1 MLFFGKADLGGLVL
15 ERKRPA
21 GVQIKRQRQHQ
32 HREGV
37 VRGHHDGVGVKAV
50 GRSGVQLGGKP
61 RGCPVKETAAQIP
74 ERIAHGQRRGGRG
87 GPHPEKDHAHAP
99 QRKYTGALGPL
110 HAGGGLLFGLAEAA
124 VQQFLTQTVAGLQ
137 QTPHHK
143 GQRIAVPEARHKKH
157 REYADLGGQAG
168 QPAVRHARNIGPR
181 QRHKEIVLQP
191 GRKADVPAAPEA
203 GKVCGKKRRFE
214 VLRQGQAE
222 QQPHRAGNL
231 RIAGEVEIQLEC
243 VKHSGQHQHGAA
255 VAAVVGE
262 HLVHQQA
269 QHIADGHQLKKAQ
282 RQQPQRL
289 HGAGGV
295 KAMLGFELGQ
305 QCPGTAD
312 RPLRHS
318 GKKVQKQRKVD
329 EACLD
334 LAVAAR
340 GVNQVGDGRKGVKA
354 DAQRHGHGLPAAVRC
369 KRAVVFEEGKDRQQ
383 PANAEAQR
391 CRFMHA
397 APRRQPAAAQVG
409 EHRNSDGHGQ
419 HGRHGQR
426 VEHPAGPQQKN
437 ALQPLRQ
444 VQIHHGHHQQKAEEP
459 ETLQAHGRTSQHT
472 ISNNSL
478 YMI

>member
-1 MLFFGKADLGGLVL
+1 M
-15 ERKRPA
+15 P
-21 GVQIKRQRQHQ
+21 
-32 HREGV
+32 
-37 VRGHHDGVGVKAV
+37 
-50 GRSGVQLGGKP
+50 
-61 RGCPVKETAAQIP
+61 T
-74 ERIAHGQRRGGRG
+74 
-87 GPHPEKDHAHAP
+87 
-99 QRKYTGALGPL
+99 
-110 HAGGGLLFGLAEAA
+110 
-124 VQQFLTQTVAGLQ
+124 
-137 QTPHHK
+137 
-143 GQRIAVPEARHKKH
+143 
-157 REYADLGGQAG
+157 
-168 QPAVRHARNIGPR
+168 
-181 QRHKEIVLQP
+181 
-191 GRKADVPAAPEA
+191 APEA

-231 RIAGEVEIQLEC
+231 RIAGEVEIQLKSI
-243 VKHSGQHQHGAA
+243 KHSGQHQHRPA

-262 HLVHQQA
+262 HLVHQQT

-295 KAMLGFELGQ
+295 KAMLGLELGQ
-305 QCPGTAD
+305 QRPGTAD
-312 RPLRHS
+312 RPLCHS

-334 LAVAAR
+334 LTVAAS
-340 GVNQVGDGRKGVKA
+340 GVDQVGDGRKGVKA

-391 CRFMHA
+391 RRFMHA

-409 EHRNSDGHGQ
+409 KHRNRNGHGQ
-419 HGRHGQR
+419 HRRHGQR

>member
-1 MLFFGKADLGGLVL
+1 M
-15 ERKRPA
+15 
-21 GVQIKRQRQHQ
+21 
-32 HREGV
+32 
-37 VRGHHDGVGVKAV
+37 
-50 GRSGVQLGGKP
+50 
-61 RGCPVKETAAQIP
+61 
-74 ERIAHGQRRGGRG
+74 
-87 GPHPEKDHAHAP
+87 
-99 QRKYTGALGPL
+99 
-110 HAGGGLLFGLAEAA
+110 
-124 VQQFLTQTVAGLQ
+124 
-137 QTPHHK
+137 
-143 GQRIAVPEARHKKH
+143 
-157 REYADLGGQAG
+157 
-168 QPAVRHARNIGPR
+168 
-181 QRHKEIVLQP
+181 
-191 GRKADVPAAPEA
+191 PAAPEA

-243 VKHSGQHQHGAA
+243 VKHSSQHQHGAA

-295 KAMLGFELGQ
+295 KAMLLLELRQ
-305 QCPGTAD
+305 QVPGAAD
-312 RPLRHS
+312 GAL
-318 GKKVQKQRKVD
+318 GDGGEKVEIKHTID
-329 EACLD
+329 EVGLD
-334 LAVAAR
+334 LAIAAGSVDQVA
-340 GVNQVGDGRKGVKA
+340 DGREAVKA
-354 DAQRHGHGLPAAVRC
+354 DAQRHGHSLPTAIGGKSAVIFKESQNYQQADHAHPQRRC
-369 KRAVVFEEGKDRQQ
+369 FV
-383 PANAEAQR
+383 PL
-391 CRFMHA
+391 H
-397 APRRQPAAAQVG
+397 PRRQSAAAQVG

-419 HGRHGQR
+419 HGRHRQR